1 MLVLNYPPL
10 SLIAEK
16 IIYYLITYIFY
27 HFTLS
32 KTHCF
37 ASCLH
42 IKWTDHY
49 NVLDESK
56 LLCRHNLE
64 DNSWFLKLSLELL
77 FFRNLSHYTT
87 SCQAT
92 FGKKVVSSLFSGFKN
107 TKWRHDMIF
116 LEWIVLLE
124 PHVFD
129 GDSGWYSLPI
139 NNKINRMVYS

>member
-64 DNSWFLKLSLELL
+64 DNSWFLRLSLELL

-87 SCQAT
+87 SCQPLLA
-92 FGKKVVSSLFSGFKN
+92 KKLC
-107 TKWRHDMIF
+107 R
-116 LEWIVLLE
+116 L
-124 PHVFD
+124 
-129 GDSGWYSLPI
+129 YSLVLRI
-139 NNKINRMVYS
+139 QNDAMIWFFLGGLFCWNHTYLTATVADIAYR